1 MKNQKIS
8 TKRIAMAGLLAAL
21 TCVGSALR
29 ITVPADLVGT
39 SSIHLGNI
47 FCALSGLLLGPG
59 MGGLAAGL
67 GSAIYDMTNPL
78 YIGEAWLTFLM
89 KGAYGLAAGLVF
101 KHLKVREYVRD
112 LLGTTAGAVTYAVL
126 YLGKTCLKG
135 MIDCSHT
142 LGGTAYS
149 VFKGYPIKV
158 ASKTGTAEHDQIGR
172 TNNGAFI
179 CFAPAENPRIAIAV
193 YGEYTGSGGRLAN
206 VAKAIMDVYFSTELE
221 NDVPTYENKVS

>member
-21 TCVGSALR
+21 TAVGSAMR

-67 GSAIYDMTNPL
+67 GSAIYDMTDPL

-101 KHLKVREYVRD
+101 KHLKIREYVRD
-112 LLGTTAGAVTYAVL
+112 LIATTTGAVTYAVL

-135 MIDCSHT
+135 MIVSGLTFDAA
-142 LGGTAYS
+142 LIATAAKLPATTFNM
-149 VFKGYPIKV
+149 VVAMVVAPIL
-158 ASKTGTAEHDQIGR
+158 S
-172 TNNGAFI
+172 
-179 CFAPAENPRIAIAV
+179 
-193 YGEYTGSGGRLAN
+193 
-206 VAKAIMDVYFSTELE
+206 KAIRKALE
-221 NDVPTYENKVS
+221 QNHIKLN

>member
-1 MKNQKIS
+1 MNQKIS

-21 TCVGSALR
+21 TAVGSAMR

-78 YIGEAWLTFLM
+78 YISECWLTFLM

-101 KHLKVREYVRD
+101 KHLKIREYSRD
-112 LLGTTAGAVTYAVL
+112 LIATTAGAITYAVL
-126 YLGKTCLKG
+126 YLGKSFLKAMVVSG
-135 MIDCSHT
+135 LTFNAALIA
-142 LGGTAYS
+142 TAGKLPATIFNM
-149 VFKGYPIKV
+149 VV
-158 ASKTGTAEHDQIGR
+158 AMVV
-172 TNNGAFI
+172 
-179 CFAPAENPRIAIAV
+179 APV
-193 YGEYTGSGGRLAN
+193 L
-206 VAKAIMDVYFSTELE
+206 AKAIRKALE
-221 NDVPTYENKVS
+221 QNHIALN

>member
-1 MKNQKIS
+1 MNQKIS

-21 TCVGSALR
+21 TAVGSAMR

-67 GSAIYDMTNPL
+67 GSAIYDMANPL

-101 KHLKVREYVRD
+101 KHLELREYVRD
-112 LLGTTAGAVTYAVL
+112 LLGTTAGALTYAVL
-126 YLGKTCLKG
+126 YLGKTFVKAVIVSGLTTDAAL
-135 MIDCSHT
+135 IA
-142 LGGTAYS
+142 TAAKLPATTFNMA
-149 VFKGYPIKV
+149 VAMVVAPIL
-158 ASKTGTAEHDQIGR
+158 S
-172 TNNGAFI
+172 
-179 CFAPAENPRIAIAV
+179 
-193 YGEYTGSGGRLAN
+193 
-206 VAKAIMDVYFSTELE
+206 KAIRKALE
-221 NDVPTYENKVS
+221 QNHIKLN